1 MPVCTACSPGICSR
15 VRPSVCSSLWGEV
28 CCGSKSGCRAAS
40 APPAGGCI
48 SSACGGLSH
57 LMTSSRMDT
66 LVPLGLH
73 RGSGFSHAC
82 KWITAPARTEGRI
95 RAAASKRKRM
105 KRGKKPQK
113 QTGPTRA
120 ITCVTSHAPYTHTL
134 DSRIPLWVERKSQQ
148 VLDLRIS
155 SNTRR
160 SGSSAF
166 PPVTRV

>member
-48 SSACGGLSH
+48 SSACGGLRH

-66 LVPLGLH
+66 LVPRGLH

-105 KRGKKPQK
+105 KRGKKNTKTNWTDP
-113 QTGPTRA
+113 GDHVCDV
-120 ITCVTSHAPYTHTL
+120 TCTLHTHTG
-134 DSRIPLWVERKSQQ
+134 QQ
-148 VLDLRIS
+148 NS
-155 SNTRR
+155 SLG
-160 SGSSAF
+160 GS
-166 PPVTRV
+166 V